1 MIIERIISLAIG
13 YVFGLFET
21 SYLYGKLKN
30 TDIREHGSGNA
41 GTTNALR
48 TFGIAGG
55 AITLLGD
62 LIKSMAAIA
71 IVWVLYHEQYEPGVR
86 LLMMYAGCGAILGHN
101 FPFYLNFKGGKGI
114 ACTGGFILAFCIR
127 MAPACL
133 IAFILVVAI
142 TKYVSL
148 GSLLVVTIFYIE
160 LLLFGNMGWLNVSA
174 NYLNEIYV
182 LGAFIVIMA
191 FVRHRG
197 NIVKL
202 IHGNENKISFH
213 KSGNEEKR

>member
-1 MIIERIISLAIG
+1 MVVARIISVVIG
-13 YVFGLFET
+13 YIFGLFET

-55 AITLLGD
+55 AITLIGD
-62 LIKSMAAIA
+62 LIKSIAAIA
-71 IVWVLYHEQYEPGVR
+71 VVWAIFHEQYADGIK

-101 FPFYLNFKGGKGI
+101 FPFYLNFRGGKGI
-114 ACTGGFILAFCIR
+114 ACTGGFILAFCLR

-133 IAFILVVAI
+133 LVFVLAVAI
-142 TKYVSL
+142 TRYVSL
-148 GSLLVVTIFYIE
+148 GSLLVVTVFYIQ

-174 NYLNEIYV
+174 VYLNEIYV

-191 FVRHRG
+191 FVRHRS

-202 IHGNENKISFH
+202 KNGNENKISFH
-213 KSGNEEKR
+213 KKK